1 MKAVGTH
8 LQAKSMSDIHIR
20 SAQPADLPAITE
32 IYRDAVLHGT
42 ATYEIDP
49 PDLTEMTNRFHSLTS
64 DGFPY
69 VVAEQDGEVIGY
81 AYASYFRARPA
92 YWWMVEDSIYITPAA
107 KGKGLG
113 KVLIQ
118 RLIDDCTALGF
129 RQFIAVIGDGHEGSA
144 SVRLHSKAGFRHC
157 GKIEASGFKHGRW
170 LDTVLMQLDM
180 NGGAATLP
188 DRPPLK

>member
-1 MKAVGTH
+1 
-8 LQAKSMSDIHIR
+8 MSDINIR
-20 SAQPADLPAITE
+20 SAQPADLPTITE

-49 PDLTEMTNRFHSLTS
+49 PDIKEMTDRFHALTS

-69 VVAEQDGEVIGY
+69 VVAEQNGEVIGY

-92 YWWMVEDSIYITPAA
+92 YWWMVEDSIYITPEA

-113 KVLIQ
+113 KILIQ

-129 RQFIAVIGDGHEGSA
+129 RQFIAVIGDGHEASA
-144 SVRLHSKAGFRHC
+144 SVRLHNKAGFRHC

-188 DRPPLK
+188 DKPPLK